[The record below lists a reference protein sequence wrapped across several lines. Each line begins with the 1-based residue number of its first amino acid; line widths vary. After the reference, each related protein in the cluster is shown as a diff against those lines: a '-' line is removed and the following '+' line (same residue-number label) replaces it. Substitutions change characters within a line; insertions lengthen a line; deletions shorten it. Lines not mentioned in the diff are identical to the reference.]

1 MRAKPKT
8 NDQRWPSNRI
18 RVTSGWGLRSSRLG
32 EEATGGRLGRPIPT
46 QNIGR
51 RLSGN
56 EDFLRDKAKL
66 LIARER
72 ELLTLKRKH
81 KRLALWLALA
91 QRLPQLVDPKS
102 ELEET

>member
-1 MRAKPKT
+1 M
-8 NDQRWPSNRI
+8 
-18 RVTSGWGLRSSRLG
+18 
-32 EEATGGRLGRPIPT
+32 
-46 QNIGR
+46 
-51 RLSGN
+51 SGN
-56 EDFLRDKAKL
+56 DDFLRDKAKL

-102 ELEET
+102 EIEETCERVSDQMVAVLDLHIVAFFYRRKLDAPRRAHAGRSG